1 MNYKEK
7 EFELGAWWFMLL
19 RRQRSEGSVFKTS
32 SGKHFI
38 KPYLEK
44 TQHTHTHTTNTHT
57 KDRTGPQGFM
67 LILLATQEAEIRK
80 IAVQSQPRQTVHET
94 LSQKKNLSQKRV
106 VEWFKV

>member
-44 TQHTHTHTTNTHT
+44 TQHTHTHHKHTHKRQDWAPRLHAYT
-57 KDRTGPQGFM
+57 PSYSGGRD
-67 LILLATQEAEIRK
+67 QEDCSSKPAQANSARNS
-80 IAVQSQPRQTVHET
+80 VS
-94 LSQKKNLSQKRV
+94 KKNLSQKRV